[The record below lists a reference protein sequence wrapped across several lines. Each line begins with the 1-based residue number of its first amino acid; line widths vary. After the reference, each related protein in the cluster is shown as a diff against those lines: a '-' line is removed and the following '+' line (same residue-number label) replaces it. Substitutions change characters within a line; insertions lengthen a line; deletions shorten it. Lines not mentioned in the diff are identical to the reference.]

1 MTGPNAQN
9 RKPLALGDTTCSEF
23 PTPADRIDMAR
34 AAYEEY
40 AEADNTPLEDFVLD
54 VEMLARAEG
63 LEQKIWVVLEHEP
76 SCGWPVVI
84 REVFATEDDA
94 QQFVELLKQDA
105 PDDYPDKLWWGI
117 HERVVRG
124 PGVNLARLV

>member
-1 MTGPNAQN
+1 
-9 RKPLALGDTTCSEF
+9 
-23 PTPADRIDMAR
+23 MAR

-40 AEADNTPLEDFVLD
+40 AEADDTPLEDFVLD

-63 LEQKIWVVLEHEP
+63 LEQKVWVVTEHEP
-76 SCGWPVVI
+76 DCEWPMVI
-84 REVFATEDDA
+84 REVFATLEAA

-124 PGVNLARLV
+124 PGENLARLL